1 MASPLDVLNVLLS
14 GLQRARDIGA
24 PRIEGKWNQ
33 IMSDIQLL
41 LLGPQVPAPAATG
54 ASTAAL
60 RFRI

>member
-14 GLQRARDIGA
+14 GLQRTRDIGV